1 MTNASD
7 HLDGQTEILVV
18 DDTLENIQVLSG
30 MLKQKGYKVRPVTSG
45 KMALQT
51 ARHSPP
57 DLVLLDISMPEM
69 DGYEVCTRMKADPG
83 LKDIPIL
90 FISALSDT
98 SDIVKAFTLGGE
110 DYIAKPFKLEEV
122 LKRVET
128 HLQKRNQQL
137 RLEEYNRHLEELVET
152 KSRELTA
159 VQMATIQ
166 TLAELV
172 DYRDESTGQH
182 VKRVQY
188 FCKALALRLS
198 TKPAYS
204 ALITLAMIE
213 NIYHAS
219 ALHDIG
225 KIAVSD
231 AILLK
236 PGKLTPE
243 EFEKIKLHTIKGAQF
258 MEGLQRQYPQ
268 NEFVKLG
275 IVIARSH
282 HERWDGT
289 GYPDGLK
296 GEAIPLSA
304 RIMALADVYDA
315 LRSVRP
321 YKAAFAHEESCQIIL
336 AGCGTHFDPGM
347 TETFIEIEAEFDQ
360 IRERFQ

>member
-1 MTNASD
+1 MQTTED
-7 HLDGQTEILVV
+7 LDVQTEILIV
-18 DDTLENIQVLSG
+18 DDTLENLQVLSG
-30 MLKQKGYKVRPVTSG
+30 MLRQKGYKVRPVTSG

-51 ARHSPP
+51 ASRRPP
-57 DLVLLDISMPEM
+57 DLILLDINMPEM
-69 DGYEVCTRMKADPG
+69 DGYEVCARMKADPA

-98 SDIVKAFTLGGE
+98 SNIVKAFSLGGE

-122 LKRVET
+122 LKRAET
-128 HLQKRNQQL
+128 HLEKRRQQL
-137 RLEEYNRHLEELVET
+137 QLEEYNRHLEELVEM
-152 KSRELTA
+152 KSQELTA

-172 DYRDESTGQH
+172 DYRDETTGQH
-182 VKRVQY
+182 IKRVQT
-188 FCKALALRLS
+188 FCKLLAANLRD
-198 TKPAYS
+198 KPAYAS
-204 ALITLAMIE
+204 LVTPAFIE

-225 KIAVSD
+225 KIAIPD

-243 EFEKIKLHTIKGAQF
+243 EFEKIKKHTVRGAQF
-258 MEGLQRQYPQ
+258 MQGLQKQYPQ
-268 NEFVKLG
+268 NQFINLG

-296 GEAIPLSA
+296 GEEIPFSA
-304 RIMALADVYDA
+304 RIMAVADVYDA
-315 LRSVRP
+315 LRSARP
-321 YKAAFAHEESCQIIL
+321 YKAAFSHAESCEIIL
-336 AGCGTHFDPGM
+336 AGRGTHFDPGM
-347 TETFIEIEAEFDQ
+347 MEAFLEVEAEFERT
-360 IRERFQ
+360 REELY